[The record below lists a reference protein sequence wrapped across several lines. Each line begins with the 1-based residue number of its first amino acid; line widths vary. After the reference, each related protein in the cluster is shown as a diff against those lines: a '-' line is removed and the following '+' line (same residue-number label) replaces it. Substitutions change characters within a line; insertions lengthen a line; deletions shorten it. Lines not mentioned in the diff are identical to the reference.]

1 MISRVQELGYSSP
14 PTAPTRWGCNWA
26 SDGEPS
32 VGCIELRPIGRSVL
46 HRRATGDTAPVEVTW
61 CNTAV
66 AAPAVGTDRSGDRAP
81 ARTFG
86 QAPGVP
92 VSVPRDSSGGSAGT
106 TQARR
111 PQAPVHRGPR
121 RSAVDR
127 SEAAF
132 ATSQPRCHRQ
142 SGRRRH
148 GGGHRA
154 ALDVQDGGVRGALHS
169 LEAHDGRP
177 DEYIAPG
184 GGMCAWLTRSRPR
197 RDAGDAAGE
206 GRGHRSRRG
215 VDSWCGR
222 RDSNPHGCE
231 ASGFQVVWPCNNIK
245 ANSDKLGSTPPCRR
259 MRSAT
264 MVYSTRRVTIGAH
277 TSPRSQPGSRPRT

>member
-32 VGCIELRPIGRSVL
+32 VGCIELRPIGRSVM
-46 HRRATGDTAPVEVTW
+46 HRRATGDTAPVEVKR

-121 RSAVDR
+121 RSTVDR

-132 ATSQPRCHRQ
+132 ATSQPRCHRQSVRRGGIAADDRASRGGEADHRQ

-177 DEYIAPG
+177 DEYIAAG

-206 GRGHRSRRG
+206 GRGASLASRSR
-215 VDSWCGR
+215 
-222 RDSNPHGCE
+222 
-231 ASGFQVVWPCNNIK
+231 
-245 ANSDKLGSTPPCRR
+245 
-259 MRSAT
+259 
-264 MVYSTRRVTIGAH
+264 
-277 TSPRSQPGSRPRT
+277 